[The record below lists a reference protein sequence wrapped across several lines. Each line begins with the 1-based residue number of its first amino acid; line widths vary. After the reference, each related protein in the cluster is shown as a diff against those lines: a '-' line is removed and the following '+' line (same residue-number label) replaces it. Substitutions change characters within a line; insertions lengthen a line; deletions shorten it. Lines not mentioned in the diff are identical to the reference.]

1 MKFKSK
7 MPLKLDPGTIRFIKE
22 FEDMIDANDFKSLY
36 AHAWSLGANLNE
48 LGRMFYD
55 SDIDPLEYM
64 TEVPEQFFADNHDLL
79 EISIPEGIT
88 RLCDSC
94 FYDCI
99 NVKEIIV
106 PRSVKQ
112 IDEWALAGLDNVK
125 EITIEGKLES
135 LHPFGI
141 YELPSL
147 ERIYSIPEN
156 KEILT
161 MNVSE
166 LKENASGLVQAR
178 FMEI

>member
-1 MKFKSK
+1 MKFKGS
-7 MPLKLDPGTIRFIKE
+7 MSLKLDKGTIKFVNEFGDLIDSNNFTELYKE
-22 FEDMIDANDFKSLY
+22 ALK
-36 AHAWSLGANLNE
+36 LGVNLNE

-55 SDIDPLEYM
+55 AGIDPLEHM
-64 TEVPEQFFADNHDLL
+64 TEVPAQFFADNHALT
-79 EISIPEGIT
+79 EIIIPEGIT
-88 RLCDSC
+88 KLCDSA

-106 PRSVKQ
+106 PKSVKH

-141 YELPSL
+141 YELSSL

-166 LKENASGLVQAR
+166 LKPHTSGLVQAR

>member
-1 MKFKSK
+1 MKFKGKLS
-7 MPLKLDPGTIRFIKE
+7 LRLDPGTIKFVNE
-22 FEDMIDANDFKSLY
+22 FEDMINANDFESLY
-36 AHAWSLGANLNE
+36 ARAWSLGVNLNE

-64 TEVPEQFFADNHDLL
+64 TEVPEQFFADNQDLL

-94 FYDCI
+94 FYDCT

-106 PRSVKQ
+106 PKSVKH

-147 ERIYSIPEN
+147 ETIYSIPEN

-166 LKENASGLVQAR
+166 LKDSVFGPGQAR